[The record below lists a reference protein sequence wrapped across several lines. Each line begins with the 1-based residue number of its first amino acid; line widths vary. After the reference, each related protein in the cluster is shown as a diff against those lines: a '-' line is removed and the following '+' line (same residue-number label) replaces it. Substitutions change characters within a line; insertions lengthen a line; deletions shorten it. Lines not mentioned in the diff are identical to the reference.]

1 MVSQITH
8 PVYLLWCSFN
18 IVEARQITA
27 FIYVYMGHYVWKTKA
42 KNVNETA
49 LLLV

>member
-18 IVEARQITA
+18 TEEASKITA
-27 FIYVYMGHYVWKTKA
+27 FMYMGHYV
-42 KNVNETA
+42 
-49 LLLV
+49 